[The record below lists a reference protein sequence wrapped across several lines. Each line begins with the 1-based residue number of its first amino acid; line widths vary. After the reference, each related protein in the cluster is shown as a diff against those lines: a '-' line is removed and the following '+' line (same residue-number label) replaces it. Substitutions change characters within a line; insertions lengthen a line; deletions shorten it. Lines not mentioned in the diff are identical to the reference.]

1 MTNARQDPKQSN
13 NTINKKNTP
22 TNRITINKKKRM
34 DNNRKPYPTKMS
46 QTLLSVA
53 SDVFRC
59 CIYGK

>member
-1 MTNARQDPKQSN
+1 M
-13 NTINKKNTP
+13 
-22 TNRITINKKKRM
+22 RM